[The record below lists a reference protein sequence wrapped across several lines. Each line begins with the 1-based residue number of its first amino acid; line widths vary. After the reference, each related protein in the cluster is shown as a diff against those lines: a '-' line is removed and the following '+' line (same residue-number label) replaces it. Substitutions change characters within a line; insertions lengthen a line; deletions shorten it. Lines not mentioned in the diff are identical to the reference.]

1 MYYQP
6 NLLICLVNEKRHI
19 REPSNKTLSGL
30 ICLSKWCGLLGS
42 LCQIELEPLFS
53 SMICSPTSQSQC
65 PPLSSKALNPLRLN
79 WHELTSCFSDQS
91 LGRALEF
98 SLRVS
103 GFCGFGSVVDPF
115 SLVGTTTYL
124 ACHRLTPQRMF
135 FSQVRLSC
143 NRCGHA
149 KEVFKYNVNR
159 IWPCWTAQ
167 SRQIYRSAHDWTLRD
182 S

>member
-1 MYYQP
+1 MVRIAWFSVSDRTWA
-6 NLLICLVNEKRHI
+6 LIFLYDM
-19 REPSNKTLSGL
+19 
-30 ICLSKWCGLLGS
+30 
-42 LCQIELEPLFS
+42 FS
-53 SMICSPTSQSQC
+53 HVSIPMS
-65 PPLSSKALNPLRLN
+65 PLSSKALNPLRLN

-91 LGRALEF
+91 LSLGRALEF
-98 SLRVS
+98 CPRVS